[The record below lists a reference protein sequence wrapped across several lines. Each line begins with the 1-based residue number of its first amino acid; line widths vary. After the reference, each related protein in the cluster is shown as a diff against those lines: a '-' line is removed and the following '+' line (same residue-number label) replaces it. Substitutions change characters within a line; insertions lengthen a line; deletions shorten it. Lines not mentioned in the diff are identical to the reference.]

1 MPTLRVA
8 GRTDVFAGDAWLAAL
23 AIGCASVTLGIV
35 ILLWPDKSVRVA
47 GLLFGLCLLLTALW
61 QLTMALRARI
71 TTGLRILEF
80 VTALL
85 TLLLAVWCLQSG
97 DWAAMLALWV
107 GMGWAIHGIVQ
118 AIVAVWC
125 DDLPHGGRRELY
137 GVLTLLAGAVV
148 VVWPIETVSALSGL
162 VGVGLIGLGAIEIHG
177 SVRVARSAA
186 QGETVG
192 VHGLLRSEPRI
203 G

>member
-23 AIGCASVTLGIV
+23 AIGWASVTLGVV

-61 QLTMALRARI
+61 QLTIAFRARI
-71 TTGLRILEF
+71 GFGLRVLEF
-80 VTALL
+80 VTAMLA
-85 TLLLAVWCLQSG
+85 LLLAVWCLQSG

-107 GMGWAIHGIVQ
+107 GIGWAIHGIVQ
-118 AIVAVWC
+118 AIVAVWS
-125 DDLPHGGRRELY
+125 DDLPHGGRQEFY
-137 GVLTLLAGAVV
+137 GVLTLLAAAVV
-148 VVWPIETVSALSGL
+148 VVWPIETVGALSGL
-162 VGVGLIGLGAIEIHG
+162 VGVVLIGLGAIEIQS
-177 SVRVARSAA
+177 SVRMDRPAA

-192 VHGLLRSEPRI
+192 VRGLLRSEPRV